1 MTQWGIEVEHL
12 RKEFDGKPAVRD
24 VSFTVGAGTLLGLLG
39 PNGSGKTTIINCL
52 TTVLTPDG
60 GRLLVDGCD
69 VTGAPEQVRARIA
82 VTGQFAALDEV
93 LSGRDNL
100 MLFGRLLRLPKRQA
114 RQRADE
120 LLDRFALG
128 DAADKPVKAYS
139 GGMRRRLDLAASL
152 VVPRPVVFLDEPT
165 TGLDPRSR
173 EELWQTIRQL
183 RDDGATILLTSQYL
197 EEVDRLADRVVVIDA
212 GRVIAEGTGDELKG
226 RVGGQVCEVT
236 VPEPN
241 RAAAREALRAF
252 SGEVAEHGEHLVV
265 PVSRPAQLV
274 EIVRLLDDRGIEID
288 DAALRK
294 PTLDEVFFA
303 LTGRADETADGDERA
318 ADGDAG
324 TTGRDGERPAGAVP
338 AEGARS

>member
-1 MTQWGIEVEHL
+1 MADVTKWGIEVEHL
-12 RKEFDGKPAVRD
+12 RKEFDGKAAVQD
-24 VSFTVGAGTLLGLLG
+24 VSFAAGAGTLLGLLG

-52 TTVLTPDG
+52 TTVLAPDR

-69 VTGAPEQVRARIA
+69 VVRAPEQVRARIA

-100 MLFGRLLRLPKRQA
+100 VLFGRLLRLSKRQA

-128 DAADKPVKAYS
+128 DAAHKAVKTYS
-139 GGMRRRLDLAASL
+139 GGMQRRLDLAASL

-197 EEVDRLADRVVVIDA
+197 EEVDRLADRVVVIDS
-212 GRVIAEGTGDELKG
+212 GRVIAEGTSDQLKE

-236 VPEPN
+236 VPTQG
-241 RAAAREALRAF
+241 RAVAREALRGLA
-252 SGEVAEHGEHLVV
+252 GEVGERGEHLVV
-265 PVSRPAQLV
+265 PVSRPSQLV
-274 EIVRLLDDRGIEID
+274 EIVRLLDDQGVEID
-288 DAALRK
+288 NATLRK

-303 LTGRADETADGDERA
+303 LTGQ
-318 ADGDAG
+318 
-324 TTGRDGERPAGAVP
+324 AGAA
-338 AEGARS
+338 AEGHGTRIGGAVAANGRQS

>member
-12 RKEFDGKPAVRD
+12 RKEFDGTAAVAD

-39 PNGSGKTTIINCL
+39 PNGSGKTTIIDCL
-52 TTVLTPDG
+52 TTVLSPDG
-60 GRLLVDGCD
+60 GRAVVDGYD
-69 VTGAPEQVRARIA
+69 VVRDPAQVRSRIA

-93 LSGRDNL
+93 LTGRDNL
-100 MLFGRLLRLPKRQA
+100 VLFGRLLRLSKGQA
-114 RQRADE
+114 RERAAE

-128 DAADKPVKAYS
+128 DAADKPVRTYS

-152 VVPRPVVFLDEPT
+152 VVPRRVVFLDEPT

-212 GRVIAEGTGDELKG
+212 GRVIAEGTGDELKE

-236 VPEPN
+236 VPSTGRE
-241 RAAAREALRAF
+241 AARDALRVA
-252 SGEVAEHGEHLVV
+252 SREVGEHGELLVV
-265 PVSRPAQLV
+265 PVTHPSQLV
-274 EIVRLLDDRGIEID
+274 EIVRLLDDRGIEIENVT
-288 DAALRK
+288 LRR
-294 PTLDEVFFA
+294 PSLDEVFFT
-303 LTGRADETADGDERA
+303 LTGGAGAAPDRDGAPRQDPTPDGDGAGRAAAGADGR
-318 ADGDAG
+318 
-324 TTGRDGERPAGAVP
+324 
-338 AEGARS
+338 RS